1 MDNTK
6 FGENSGDEPN
16 WGDNLSSLNP
26 EDIDE
31 ISVLKGATAAAL
43 YGTRA
48 KNGAI
53 VITTKSGRN
62 QQGIGVELSSHNT
75 FDAPHFIWKQILQ
88 KEYGQGYGRS
98 EEHTSELQ

>member
-1 MDNTK
+1 MNSLFGKVAGLDIGSVGSGPGSSTRVTIRGNTSIAGDNQPLYVINGIPMDNTK

-43 YGTRA
+43 
-48 KNGAI
+48 
-53 VITTKSGRN
+53 
-62 QQGIGVELSSHNT
+62 
-75 FDAPHFIWKQILQ
+75 
-88 KEYGQGYGRS
+88 RS
-98 EEHTSELQ
+98 EEHTSELQSRG